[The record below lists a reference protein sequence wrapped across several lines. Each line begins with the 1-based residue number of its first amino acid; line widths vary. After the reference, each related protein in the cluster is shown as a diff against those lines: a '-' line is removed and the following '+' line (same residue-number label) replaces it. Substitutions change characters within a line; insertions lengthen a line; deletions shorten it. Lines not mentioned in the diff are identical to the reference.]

1 MREILVTTVATQI
14 FVLPLILYHMGSVS
28 LVGLVANIFILPVVP
43 LSMLAVALVSV
54 FAWVPI
60 IGSIFALGA
69 HLVLAYIVIAVEF
82 FARVPFASLHG
93 ISFSLGALVV
103 AYTLLGI
110 YIIKNFPREM
120 VEKKSEYEF

>member
-1 MREILVTTVATQI
+1 
-14 FVLPLILYHMGSVS
+14 MGSVS

-43 LSMLAVALVSV
+43 FAMLAVALVSA

-60 IGSIFALGA
+60 LGSIFALGA

-93 ISFSLGALVV
+93 ISFPLVALVI

-110 YIIKNFPREM
+110 YIIKNFPHSTTAE
-120 VEKKSEYEF
+120 KSEYEF